1 MLFRSRVH
9 HPQCV
14 GLAETGVGE
23 LAYRH
28 IGIATGS
35 LEIESRDLE
44 AEVAAR
50 DAREQDF
57 RQDAHSLLRLA
68 LLGPR
73 LVRRRGRDPLGGL
86 VGASACRL
94 ALLDVL
100 VLPFALRA
108 LHTAWWH

>member
-1 MLFRSRVH
+1 VNY
-9 HPQCV
+9 PKCI
-14 GLAETGVGE
+14 GLAESSVSE
-23 LAYRH
+23 LADRH
-28 IGIATGS
+28 VGVATRP

-73 LVRRRGRDPLGGL
+73 LVRRGGGDPLGRL
-86 VGASACRL
+86 VGAAPRRL
-94 ALLDVL
+94 APLDVL
-100 VLPFALRA
+100 VLAFALRA
-108 LHTAWWH
+108 RYTAWGR